1 MELLQALNWRY
12 ATKKMTGDKISDDKL
27 ETILEAIRLAPTS
40 LGLQPFEC
48 WVIQDIE
55 LRKKLTPLCFNQPQ
69 IEQSSAL
76 LIFTV
81 WTENFEQK
89 AEKHIQ
95 NMAQT
100 RGLDISSL
108 EGYRSM
114 CMDFLNSHTNEQK
127 KSWAEKQAYI
137 ALGFG
142 LAAAALL
149 QVDSTPME
157 GFQPQA
163 VDELLGLKKLGLA
176 STVMLALGIRDEQN
190 DTLAH
195 QKKVRR
201 KKEDFFRM
209 L

>member
-1 MELLQALNWRY
+1 MDLLQAFNWRY
-12 ATKKMTGDKISDDKL
+12 ATKKMTGEKISQDKL

-55 LRKKLTPLCFNQPQ
+55 LRKKLTPLCYNQPQ

-76 LIFTV
+76 LVFAV
-81 WTENFEQK
+81 WTKNFEEK
-89 AEKHIQ
+89 AEKHII
-95 NMAQT
+95 NMAET
-100 RGLDISSL
+100 RGVNISSL
-108 EGYRSM
+108 DGYRTM
-114 CMDFLNSHTNEQK
+114 CMDFLKSQSDEAK
-127 KSWAEKQAYI
+127 KTWAEKQAYI

-142 LAAAALL
+142 LSAAALL
-149 QVDSTPME
+149 HVDSTPME

-163 VDELLGLKKLGLA
+163 VDELLGLKELGLA
-176 STVMLALGIRDEQN
+176 STVMLALGKRDEQN
-190 DTLAH
+190 DALAH